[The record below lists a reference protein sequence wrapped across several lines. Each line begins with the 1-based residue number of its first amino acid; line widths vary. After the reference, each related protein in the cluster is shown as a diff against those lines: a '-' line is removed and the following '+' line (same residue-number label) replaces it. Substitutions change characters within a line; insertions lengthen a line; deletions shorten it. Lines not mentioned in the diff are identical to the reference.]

1 MMVMAPN
8 AANNPVALQVASGTS
23 GWAGYCS
30 GEFQNHRLRRQPSPP
45 PAPQPSARLPL
56 VTHDVQLSPALSEIP
71 HFVEARAENLLP
83 KI

>member
-1 MMVMAPN
+1 MGTQLPRAEGLSF
-8 AANNPVALQVASGTS
+8 ADCSG
-23 GWAGYCS
+23 S
-30 GEFQNHRLRRQPSPP
+30 GEFQHQRLRRQPSPP

-83 KI
+83 ES